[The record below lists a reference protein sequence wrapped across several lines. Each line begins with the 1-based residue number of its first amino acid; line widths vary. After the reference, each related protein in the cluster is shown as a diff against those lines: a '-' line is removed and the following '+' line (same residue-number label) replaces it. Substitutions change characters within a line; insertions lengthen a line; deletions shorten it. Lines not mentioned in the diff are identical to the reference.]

1 MNFTLF
7 LSVDIDLSDL
17 SSVRYVLAY
26 KKTEGSEM
34 YFPLMTQTRLYTG
47 LTHSSSLSLSELNFS
62 LVISL
67 PGDQGGGGR
76 QDRL

>member
-17 SSVRYVLAY
+17 SSVVRYVLAY

-47 LTHSSSLSLSELNFS
+47 LTHSSSLSLSLS
-62 LVISL
+62 LS
-67 PGDQGGGGR
+67 
-76 QDRL
+76 